1 MAATLGPQAVR
12 KLAKELQELQESPCE
27 GIKVIVNEQ
36 NLADVQADIEG
47 PSGTPYV
54 DGVFRMKLSL
64 GADYP
69 GSPPKG
75 FFVTKIFHPNIHP
88 KTGEICVSVLKKDW
102 TAELGLKHV
111 LMVIRCLL
119 IQPFPD
125 SALNEE
131 AGKLLFEDYEAYAK
145 HARLMT
151 DIHAPKKSMPLN
163 ENDGNVASGTTDGK
177 REEGSAPVLKKA
189 KPDKKAAG
197 TGAANVKKSL
207 KRL

>member
-1 MAATLGPQAVR
+1 MALAPAVMLQ
-12 KLAKELQELQESPCE
+12 LARELRNLDKAPCE
-27 GIKVIVNEQ
+27 GIKVLVNEQ
-36 NLADVQADIEG
+36 NLSDVQADIDG
-47 PSGTPYV
+47 PAGTPYAG
-54 DGVFRMKLSL
+54 GVFTMKLSL

-102 TAELGLKHV
+102 TAEMGLRHV

-131 AGKLLFEDYEAYAK
+131 AGKLLQEDYDAYAK

-163 ENDGNVASGTTDGK
+163 EASGNVDAGTSGEGSK
-177 REEGSAPVLKKA
+177 REDAGAPALKKPKA
-189 KPDKKAAG
+189 EKKPAA
-197 TGAANVKKSL
+197 AAASNVKKSL